1 MREVQEQLFWIY
13 CIPHAGHP
21 GGPFGSERHMN
32 TIAGFVWRAFVRPGV
47 IGAVVVVLIF
57 VIAWLLIRLFHR
69 PR

>member
-1 MREVQEQLFWIY
+1 
-13 CIPHAGHP
+13 
-21 GGPFGSERHMN
+21 MN
-32 TIAGFVWRAFVRPGV
+32 TIAGFVWRAFVHPGV

>member
-1 MREVQEQLFWIY
+1 
-13 CIPHAGHP
+13 
-21 GGPFGSERHMN
+21 MN
-32 TIAGFVWRAFVRPGV
+32 TIADFVWRAFVRPGV